1 MPIPETELRECL
13 RAAGAFI
20 EKRRPRP
27 EFRDQLDLRADI
39 EGAALVLSE
48 VRPSY
53 QDPTVIRHHPFA
65 KVKWIGA
72 RRQWRLY
79 WMRADL
85 KWHEY
90 KPGRPLTDINAILAA
105 IDRDEHGCFFG

>member
-1 MPIPETELRECL
+1 MAIPENELRECL

-27 EFRDQLDLRADI
+27 EIRDQLDLRADI
-39 EGAALVLSE
+39 EGSALVISE
-48 VRPSY
+48 VRPAHD
-53 QDPTVIRHHPFA
+53 DPKVIHRLPFA
-65 KVKWIGA
+65 KAKWIGT
-72 RRQWRLY
+72 RREWSLY

-85 KWHEY
+85 KWHAYEV
-90 KPGRPLTDINAILAA
+90 GRPLTGIAEILAE